1 LQPEEQSGAG
11 STGVEANA
19 RLTAITSMVVL
30 VLILA
35 ELVTVF
41 LNPRK
46 VLTVHDT
53 IGLILVPVVALKL
66 GSASWRLVGYYI
78 RRKGYRELGPPAWF
92 FRILGPIIGILTVA
106 LLASG
111 VLLVIGPASLHSGAL
126 LSHKVSFYLWL
137 IAVVAHAAPHM
148 ARGFRVAS
156 RDWSERFRG
165 AVPGATLRLAAV
177 VSCLAIGGLLAVDLA
192 NTSETYV
199 HQYHATANQLSTPGR

>member
-66 GSASWRLVGYYI
+66 GSASWRMVGYYI
-78 RRKGYRELGPPAWF
+78 RQKGYRELGPPA
-92 FRILGPIIGILTVA
+92 
-106 LLASG
+106 
-111 VLLVIGPASLHSGAL
+111 
-126 LSHKVSFYLWL
+126 
-137 IAVVAHAAPHM
+137 
-148 ARGFRVAS
+148 
-156 RDWSERFRG
+156 
-165 AVPGATLRLAAV
+165 
-177 VSCLAIGGLLAVDLA
+177 
-192 NTSETYV
+192 
-199 HQYHATANQLSTPGR
+199 